1 MGIRKIFIFWRK
13 EIFFYLILL
22 WIFVLQKVFC
32 DFQNMNSNSK
42 CFILKFQS
50 LYLEFFGSWN
60 DFDLISI
67 QNNNKNIVKWKCDLS
82 IVTHYDLSKFLK
94 RSANEKR
101 QDYLSSAFLLTLN
114 MILKLRASGKEWN
127 FTLEIGMEVSQVKIW
142 RMAEYIWKLKI

>member
-1 MGIRKIFIFWRK
+1 M
-13 EIFFYLILL
+13 
-22 WIFVLQKVFC
+22 
-32 DFQNMNSNSK
+32 
-42 CFILKFQS
+42 
-50 LYLEFFGSWN
+50 YLEFFSSWN

>member
-22 WIFVLQKVFC
+22 WIFMLQNVFC
-32 DFQNMNSNSK
+32 DFENMNSNSK

-67 QNNNKNIVKWKCDLS
+67 QNNNKNIVKWKC
-82 IVTHYDLSKFLK
+82 DLSKFLK